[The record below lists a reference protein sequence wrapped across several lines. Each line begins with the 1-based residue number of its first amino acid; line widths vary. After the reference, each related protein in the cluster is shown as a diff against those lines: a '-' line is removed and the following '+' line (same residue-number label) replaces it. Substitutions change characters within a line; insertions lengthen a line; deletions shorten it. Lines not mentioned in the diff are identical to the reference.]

1 MRAPIK
7 GGFICV
13 LWSRIVVAKPVQ
25 LSLQLH
31 IRERKVQISGIATR
45 EKKQARG
52 SLSGQMPIMPVCG
65 MELMSTSG
73 SKRSR
78 AVTSSDNHNL
88 LVLDHKN

>member
-7 GGFICV
+7 GGFISV

-45 EKKQARG
+45 EKNRPG
-52 SLSGQMPIMPVCG
+52 EV
-65 MELMSTSG
+65 
-73 SKRSR
+73 
-78 AVTSSDNHNL
+78 
-88 LVLDHKN
+88 